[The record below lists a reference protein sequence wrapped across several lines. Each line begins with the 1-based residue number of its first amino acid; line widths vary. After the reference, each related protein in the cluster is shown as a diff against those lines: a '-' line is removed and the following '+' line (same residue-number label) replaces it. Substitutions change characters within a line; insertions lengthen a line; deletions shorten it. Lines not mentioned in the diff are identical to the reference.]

1 MSFCICKCDKN
12 QNLNERMTAM
22 DLLNIKNLEKS
33 LKSKEK
39 KILKRD
45 NDMDTCNSIKE
56 NLNISN
62 DELQIIEY
70 PYSNKNFNYKKQ
82 IYNKIIKKR
91 KKDQLVVNLP
101 KTNLFNENN
110 SLFNNSQNNKINNIT
125 DLTNDSIN
133 NESLIIDDIDYLNDE
148 DYIQIPKKRI
158 KIENQNQN
166 IAKEKIKKLNKNKKI
181 KKVKENNNIKTFSNK
196 NNPPRMSHSNSNNN
210 NSSKSSKI
218 SKFNNNKDYNIYIN
232 KKEFSLSEKK
242 ENIKFIPKPNKKNN
256 INYIDKSSKINDKG
270 NYSLKK
276 MFKNNNNNQNFL
288 NEQYYKILKEEN
300 NLDGEFNN
308 NKRINKRRINF
319 KKIKLDLNLSK
330 K

>member
-276 MFKNNNNNQNFL
+276 MIKNNNNNENFL